1 MFFIFDFRSLKYSF
15 GKWVGDNYVLPPF
28 LEVQNNHLINYITIK
43 KSTFN
48 CIVDI
53 SNPSE

>member
-15 GKWVGDNYVLPPF
+15 GKGVGDNYVLSPF

-43 KSTFN
+43 KSTCN

-53 SNPSE
+53 SNRSE

>member
-43 KSTFN
+43 KSTCN

>member
-15 GKWVGDNYVLPPF
+15 GKGVGDNYVLSPF

-43 KSTFN
+43 KSTCN
-48 CIVDI
+48 WIVDI